1 MDASERVVPNTIE
14 NLREEILNTREAI
27 AENIDRLGD
36 AVQSEVSQFTD
47 PFQIRERVQRH
58 PLLACGLAVAC
69 GVLVAQTR
77 TRHVPLRLAVGVG
90 RGIKTVTRDVI
101 TSRALEALRGAFSSP
116 DH

>member
-14 NLREEILNTREAI
+14 SLREEILHTRESI
-27 AENIDRLGD
+27 VENIDRLGD
-36 AVQSEVSQFTD
+36 AVQSEVSSFTA

-58 PLLACGLAVAC
+58 PFLACGLAVAC

-77 TRHVPLRLAVGVG
+77 TRQIPLRLAVGVG
-90 RGIKTVTRDVI
+90 RGIKVVTRDVL
-101 TSRALEALRGAFSSP
+101 TSRALEALRGVFSSP